1 MYERTMSRRPALPL
15 WAEPSL
21 WAEPKRWP
29 GRASPLPTPP
39 GATGDT
45 GRTRHLDPLAPPLT
59 LPLIAAPTPR
69 AGALPPKGPPMS
81 ALTTTPTSFLLHG
94 EPFRIISGALHYFR
108 VHPDQWTDRLRKA
121 RLMGLNTVET
131 YVPWN
136 LHQPE
141 PGTLDLDGLLD
152 LPRFLRL
159 AQAEGL
165 KVLLRPGPYI
175 CAEWD
180 GGGLP
185 HWLMAKQGIKLR
197 SSDPQFTAIID
208 SYLDL
213 LLPPLLPHMAA
224 SGGPVIAVQVENEYG
239 AYGDDTAYLKHLAE
253 SFRSRGVDE
262 LLFTCDQVDPEHLA
276 AGGLPGVL
284 ATGTFGGKIDTALE
298 TLRAHQPEGPLM
310 CAEFWIGWFDHWG
323 GPHHTRSTEDAAADL
338 DRLLAAGASVN
349 IYMFH
354 GGTNFG
360 FTNGANHHH
369 TYAPTVTSYD
379 YDAPLTENGDPGP
392 KYHAFRDVIARHT
405 QVPAELPAPSPKL
418 PPTEVRLTRRA
429 PLLPYVS
436 ELSGRTVRSEHPVTA
451 DELGTRAG
459 YVLYRTALPEAG
471 RGLLHFT
478 GGIGDRAQLY
488 IDGAPAGVLE
498 SEHRQDTLPLQV
510 PHAGAVLEVLVENMG
525 RVNYG
530 PRIGAPKGI
539 LGPVTLNGTA
549 LHGWECRPLP
559 LDAPLGPALFT
570 TTDDTPHCTEPAF
583 HQGEFWVTNPA
594 DTFLSLP
601 GWTKGQAWVNGFFLG
616 RYWSRGPQQTLY
628 VPAPVLRPGS
638 NTLTVLEL
646 QATTTPEAHLT
657 DQPDLGPKGQ

>member
-1 MYERTMSRRPALPL
+1 
-15 WAEPSL
+15 
-21 WAEPKRWP
+21 
-29 GRASPLPTPP
+29 
-39 GATGDT
+39 
-45 GRTRHLDPLAPPLT
+45 
-59 LPLIAAPTPR
+59 
-69 AGALPPKGPPMS
+69 MS
-81 ALTTTPTSFLLHG
+81 ALTTTRTSFELDG

-108 VHPDQWTDRLRKA
+108 VHPDLWADRLRKA

-141 PGTLDLDGLLD
+141 PGTLVLDGLLD

-185 HWLMAKQGIKLR
+185 HWLMSESDVQLR
-197 SSDPQFTAIID
+197 SSDPKFTAIID
-208 SYLDL
+208 RYLDL

-239 AYGDDTAYLKHLAE
+239 AYGNDTAYLKHLVEA
-253 SFRSRGVDE
+253 FRSRGIEE
-262 LLFTCDQVDPEHLA
+262 LLFTCDQVNPEHQE
-276 AGGLPGVL
+276 AGGIPGVL
-284 ATGTFGGKIDTALE
+284 ATGTFGGKIDTALA

-323 GPHHTRSTEDAAADL
+323 GPHHTRDTADVAADL
-338 DRLLAAGASVN
+338 DKLLAAGASVN

-360 FTNGANHHH
+360 LTNGANHHH

-392 KYHAFRDVIARHT
+392 KYHAFREVIAKYAP
-405 QVPAELPAPSPKL
+405 VPDELPAPSSKL
-418 PPTEVRLTRRA
+418 PATDVELTERA
-429 PLLPYVS
+429 LLLPYVS
-436 ELSGRTVRSEHPVTA
+436 ELSGRTVRSEDPVTA

-459 YVLYRTALPEAG
+459 YVLYRTSLSNV
-471 RGLLHFT
+471 GLGVLHFS
-478 GGIGDRAQLY
+478 GGVGDRAQVY
-488 IDGAPAGVLE
+488 IDGAPVGVLE
-498 SEHRQDTLPLQV
+498 NERQETSLPVQV
-510 PHAGAVLEVLVENMG
+510 LRRGAVLEVLVENMG

-530 PRIGAPKGI
+530 PRIGAPKGL
-539 LGPVTLNGTA
+539 LGPVTFDGTPVT
-549 LHGWECRPLP
+549 GWECRPLP
-559 LDAPLGPALFT
+559 LEEPLGAALFAES
-570 TTDDTPHCTEPAF
+570 DGAACAEPAF
-583 HQGEFWVTNPA
+583 HRGTFEVTDPA

-601 GWTKGQAWVNGFFLG
+601 GWTKGQAWINGFSLG
-616 RYWSRGPQQTLY
+616 RYWNRGPQHTLY
-628 VPAPVLRPGS
+628 VPAPVLRPGT
-638 NTLTVLEL
+638 NTLIVLEL
-646 QATTTPEAHLT
+646 QATTGNHARLVDT
-657 DQPDLGPKGQ
+657 PDLGPKGQ